1 MRTPLTTTGEIM
13 LLLSLMMIL
22 MKILIPI
29 KVLNIPMP
37 MLQGQMII
45 MPLKKEQVQALLLD

>member
-1 MRTPLTTTGEIM
+1 M

-22 MKILIPI
+22 MIPI
-29 KVLNIPMP
+29 KMLNIPMP

-45 MPLKKEQVQALLLD
+45 MPLKKEQVQVLLNYLRTVNYYF